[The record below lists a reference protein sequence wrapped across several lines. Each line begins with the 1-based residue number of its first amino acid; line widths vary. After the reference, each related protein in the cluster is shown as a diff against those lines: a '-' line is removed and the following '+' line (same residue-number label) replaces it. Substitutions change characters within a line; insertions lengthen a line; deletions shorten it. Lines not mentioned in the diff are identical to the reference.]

1 MAPSTFT
8 YDFKDAKI
16 GFTGTST
23 FPTGLFINNEWVH
36 SAEGVTHEVINPTN
50 GKSIGVIELAS
61 EKDIDIAVKAARTAF
76 ETTWGFHT
84 SGAQRGRLLFKL
96 AELIEKHVDE
106 LAALEALDNG
116 KAVSIA
122 KVVDVQGA
130 ADVLRYYGG
139 WADKI
144 HGKTIE
150 VDETKLAYTRH
161 EPIGVVG
168 SIVPW
173 NFPIWMLSWKL
184 GPALATGNT
193 VVFKPSEFT
202 PLTALRV
209 ASLVAEAGFPPGVIN
224 IVPGYG
230 NVAGAAI
237 SSHMDIDKV
246 AFTGST
252 IVGRHIMKSAANSNL
267 KAVTLELGGKSPT
280 LIMDDADLDQ
290 AIKWAA
296 FGILFN
302 HGQTCSAGSRVYVQE
317 SIYPKFIEK
326 FTETMK
332 NVPVGDPFNP
342 STFQGPQVSQI
353 QFDRIMTHIENG
365 KKEGATLHLG
375 GERHGQEGF
384 FIQPTIFTDVKPEMS
399 ISKEEIFGPVVVV
412 ATFKTDEEI
421 IKIAN
426 EHHYGLA
433 AAVFSA
439 NTSRS
444 INISNKLRAG
454 TVWINS
460 YNLLHPNVP
469 FGGYRHSGIGRE
481 LGEYALSNYTEVK
494 AVHIN
499 LSAKAPL
506 P

>member
-1 MAPSTFT
+1 
-8 YDFKDAKI
+8 
-16 GFTGTST
+16 
-23 FPTGLFINNEWVH
+23 
-36 SAEGVTHEVINPTN
+36 
-50 GKSIGVIELAS
+50 
-61 EKDIDIAVKAARTAF
+61 
-76 ETTWGFHT
+76 
-84 SGAQRGRLLFKL
+84 
-96 AELIEKHVDE
+96 
-106 LAALEALDNG
+106 
-116 KAVSIA
+116 
-122 KVVDVQGA
+122 
-130 ADVLRYYGG
+130 
-139 WADKI
+139 
-144 HGKTIE
+144 
-150 VDETKLAYTRH
+150 
-161 EPIGVVG
+161 
-168 SIVPW
+168 
-173 NFPIWMLSWKL
+173 
-184 GPALATGNT
+184 
-193 VVFKPSEFT
+193 
-202 PLTALRV
+202 
-209 ASLVAEAGFPPGVIN
+209 
-224 IVPGYG
+224 
-230 NVAGAAI
+230 
-237 SSHMDIDKV
+237 MDIDKV

-280 LIMDDADLDQ
+280 IITDDADLDQ

-317 SIYPKFIEK
+317 GIYPKFIDK

-332 NVPVGDPFNP
+332 NIPLGDPFHP

-375 GERHGQEGF
+375 GERHGEEGY
-384 FIQPTIFTDVKPEMS
+384 FIQPTIFTNVKPEMS

-421 IKIAN
+421 IKISN
-426 EHHYGLA
+426 DHHYGLA
-433 AAVFSA
+433 AAVFSE
-439 NTSRS
+439 NVSRS
-444 INISNKLRAG
+444 ISISNKLRAG
-454 TVWINS
+454 TVWINA

-499 LSAKAPL
+499 LTAKAPL